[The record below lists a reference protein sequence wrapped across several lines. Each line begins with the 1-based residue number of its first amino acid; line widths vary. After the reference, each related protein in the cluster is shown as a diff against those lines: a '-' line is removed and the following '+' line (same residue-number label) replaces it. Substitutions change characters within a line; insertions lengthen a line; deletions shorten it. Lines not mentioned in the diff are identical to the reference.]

1 MEPLK
6 RSDKVKKFR
15 YVGSVAVILIVVII
29 VFVYQLTKPAKPT
42 IVFKNNAQL
51 EQYTYLSNAAL
62 QDAIDLE
69 KSNFGTYHVE
79 FLKDGKIIDP
89 ETIRQEQIQL
99 YTTMHNIPY
108 PFPEGYD
115 DKGIMDLLDN
125 GDEIPV
131 VGDLEM
137 RFIASFSNG
146 EEASF
151 EKVFKAVDT
160 IPPKITYR
168 VDDKEVD
175 SGARIVVQTG
185 DDEGELRVTDTRFDH
200 DIEIQF
206 NSSKS
211 PVKEAT
217 QLKIEASD
225 GVNETQY
232 QVYLY
237 YVDLENVSEEMYQ
250 ILKNAGVINLDRIQV
265 KES

>member
-1 MEPLK
+1 METTNQ
-6 RSDKVKKFR
+6 STKVKKFK
-15 YVGSVAVILIVVII
+15 YVGSVAIILIVII
-29 VFVYQLTKPAKPT
+29 ISFVYHFTKGSKPV
-42 IVFKNNAQL
+42 IVFKDNAQL

-79 FLKDGKIIDP
+79 FLKDGKIVDP

-108 PFPEGYD
+108 PFPEGFD

-146 EEASF
+146 EEATF
-151 EKVFKAVDT
+151 EKILKAVDT

-168 VDDKEVD
+168 VDDKEVE

-185 DDEGELRVTDTRFDH
+185 DNEGELRVTDTRFDH

-206 NSSKS
+206 NASKS

>member
-1 MEPLK
+1 METTNQ
-6 RSDKVKKFR
+6 STKVKKFK
-15 YVGSVAVILIVVII
+15 YVGSVAIILIVII
-29 VFVYQLTKPAKPT
+29 ISFVYHFTKGSKPV
-42 IVFKNNAQL
+42 IVFKDNAQL

-79 FLKDGKIIDP
+79 FLKDSKIVDP

-168 VDDKEVD
+168 VDDKEVE

-185 DDEGELRVTDTRFDH
+185 DNEGELRVTDTRFDH

-206 NSSKS
+206 NASKS

-232 QVYLY
+232 QVYLD

>member
-1 MEPLK
+1 
-6 RSDKVKKFR
+6 
-15 YVGSVAVILIVVII
+15 
-29 VFVYQLTKPAKPT
+29 
-42 IVFKNNAQL
+42 
-51 EQYTYLSNAAL
+51 
-62 QDAIDLE
+62 
-69 KSNFGTYHVE
+69 
-79 FLKDGKIIDP
+79 
-89 ETIRQEQIQL
+89 L

>member
-1 MEPLK
+1 METTNQ
-6 RSDKVKKFR
+6 STKVKKFK
-15 YVGSVAVILIVVII
+15 YVGSVAIILIVII
-29 VFVYQLTKPAKPT
+29 ISFVYHFTKGSKPV
-42 IVFKNNAQL
+42 IVFKDNAQL

-115 DKGIMDLLDN
+115 KGIMDLLDN

-168 VDDKEVD
+168 VDDKEVE

-185 DDEGELRVTDTRFDH
+185 DDEGELSVTDTRFDH